1 MSPKCLCDHNDVNRA
16 IFQESVLTRQVIT
29 CCGLQS
35 DRVAKMSGCSAEP
48 RVVPFRGEYLILN
61 PSKAHLVNGNIYPV
75 GSHLLY

>member
-1 MSPKCLCDHNDVNRA
+1 M
-16 IFQESVLTRQVIT
+16 TRQVIT

-35 DRVAKMSGCSAEP
+35 DRVAKMSGCSSEP

-75 GSHLLY
+75 RISQFF